1 MSKTTDL
8 FPPLNYGLLPSSDSK
23 KIRCFSCGVTE
34 LVIPHF
40 VTGKIIEKTVRILL
54 SGDIAEDLA
63 IKENRN
69 LV

>member
-8 FPPLNYGLLPSSDSK
+8 FPPLNYSLLPSSNSK
-23 KIRCFSCGVTE
+23 KIRCFTCAVTK
-34 LVIPHF
+34 LVIPRF
-40 VTGKIIEKTVRILL
+40 VTGKINEKTVSILL

-69 LV
+69 LN